1 MLNKQEQKNLNEKEV
16 LKEDNLLVSPK
27 YDVVFHALFRKGNE
41 RITKALIQDITGRE
55 YKIIDMDKNVI
66 LSTDN
71 VERKSEV
78 LDLKV
83 ELDDGE
89 ICNIEVQLTNRK
101 NFKERMLEY
110 WAKSYSGQLRKGE
123 DYTKLKRTILIAI
136 VDFNIREFIEE
147 EYHTKWQIRENKNRE
162 LILTND
168 FEIHIIEMK
177 KAKEILKKDKKDKIA
192 QWMSFFD
199 NPNSMEV
206 KEMSEKNEDINE
218 ALEQLRK
225 LSSNKELVERLD
237 REERAERDRRAELQY
252 AIEEGL
258 EQGLEQGI
266 QRGEKNKM
274 IEIAKRCLKKKMKI
288 EEIEEITGLTEDEI
302 IKLKIT

>member
-1 MLNKQEQKNLNEKEV
+1 MLKKQEN
-16 LKEDNLLVSPK
+16 NLLLSPK

-41 RITKALIQDITGRE
+41 NITKALIQDITERE

-66 LSTDN
+66 MYDGN
-71 VERKSEV
+71 VESKNEV

-89 ICNIEVQLTNRK
+89 ICNLEIQLANKK
-101 NFKERMLEY
+101 NFKERILDY
-110 WAKSYSGQLRKGE
+110 WARLYSGQLKKGD

-136 VDFNIREFIEE
+136 VNFNIKEFINK
-147 EYHTKWQIRENKNRE
+147 EYHTKWQIREERNKE

-168 FEIHIIEMK
+168 FEIHIIEIE
-177 KAKEILKKDKKDKIA
+177 KAIKALKENKQDKIA

-206 KEMSEKNEDINE
+206 KAMSEKNEDINE

-225 LSSNKELVERLD
+225 LSSNKQLREIIE
-237 REERAERDRRAELQY
+237 REERIERDRRAEIQF
-252 AIEEGL
+252 AIEEGI
-258 EQGLEQGI
+258 EQGVKQGI
-266 QRGEKNKM
+266 KQEKKNIINKFL
-274 IEIAKRCLKKKMKI
+274 EKGMKI
-288 EEIEEITGLTEDEI
+288 EEISKLLELSKEEIENI
-302 IKLKIT
+302 LKC

>member
-1 MLNKQEQKNLNEKEV
+1 MVKKQEN
-16 LKEDNLLVSPK
+16 NLLLSPK
-27 YDVVFHALFRKGNE
+27 YDAVFHALFRKGNKN
-41 RITKALIQDITGRE
+41 ITKALIQYITERK

-66 LSTDN
+66 MYDGN
-71 VERKSEV
+71 VESKNEV

-89 ICNIEVQLTNRK
+89 ICNLEIQLANKK

-110 WAKSYSGQLRKGE
+110 WARLYSGQLDKGD

-136 VDFNIREFIEE
+136 VNFNIKEFINE
-147 EYHTKWQIRENKNRE
+147 EYHTKWKIREERNKE

-168 FEIHIIEMK
+168 FEIHIIEIE
-177 KAKEILKKDKKDKIA
+177 KAIKSLKENKQDKIA

-206 KEMSEKNEDINE
+206 KVMSEENEDINE
-218 ALEQLRK
+218 ALEQLRR
-225 LSSNKELVERLD
+225 LSSNKKLREIIE
-237 REERAERDRRAELQY
+237 REERIERDRRAELQF

-258 EQGLEQGI
+258 EQGREKGIQQGI
-266 QRGEKNKM
+266 QQGVK
-274 IEIAKRCLKKKMKI
+274 EIAKRMLERGKDI
-288 EEIEEITGLTEDEI
+288 EEIIEITQLTKEEIMEI
-302 IKLKIT
+302 K